1 MRSDL
6 LNDVYMNQFLKN
18 LSEEQLVNTLLF
30 GSESFTFDIK
40 ANSLR
45 RTIEF
50 LNATRRF
57 NSLLF

>member
-1 MRSDL
+1 
-6 LNDVYMNQFLKN
+6 MNQFLKN
-18 LSEEQLVNTLLF
+18 FSEEQLVNTLLF

-50 LNATRRF
+50 LNATGRF